1 MNAAAADEN
10 PSPGKDGGVRVGENL
25 LGLKKNWTDALD
37 RLQSPLDG
45 ELQDVRRRIEEI
57 LQADFQPVNQTIGH
71 LFSRSGKM
79 IRPTL
84 MLLVADRER
93 CDHSTLISLAAAVE
107 IIHTASLVHDDS
119 IDSSTHRRGIET
131 LNSKWNHKTSVIIG
145 DYLLAQA
152 FEVLARLASPAVIS
166 EMSTA
171 CRCLALG
178 EMRQMSMEGDLA
190 ATEKDYFNFMREK
203 TSSLF
208 SATCAVAALVGDG
221 RDLDPLKRFGSLF
234 GAIFQITDDLLD
246 YSDYAGDTGKPTGL
260 DLREKKMTL
269 PLIHALDVM
278 DAESRGE
285 IERVFG
291 GQDMLSLEDAERL
304 AALVIDNGGI
314 EYAIERIADLAA
326 EAIGIIG
333 EFTDSGRAAKLRELV
348 ELIVE
353 RDR

>member
-1 MNAAAADEN
+1 M
-10 PSPGKDGGVRVGENL
+10 GENL

-37 RLQSPLDG
+37 RLQAPLAG
-45 ELQDVRRRIEEI
+45 ELKDVRRRMEEI
-57 LQADFQPVNQTIGH
+57 LQADFAPVDQAIGH

-93 CDHSTLISLAAAVE
+93 CDYSTLISLAAAVE

-166 EMSTA
+166 EMSSA

-190 ATEKDYFNFMREK
+190 ATEQDYFNFMREK

-208 SATCAVAALVGDG
+208 SAACAVAALVGDG

-246 YSDYAGDTGKPTGL
+246 YSEYAGDTGKPTGL

-269 PLIHALDVM
+269 PLIHALHVM
-278 DAESRGE
+278 DAESRVE
-285 IERVFG
+285 IERVFSR
-291 GQDMLSLEDAERL
+291 QDMLNLEDAGRI

-314 EYAIERIADLAA
+314 DYAIERITDLAA
-326 EAIGIIG
+326 EAAGIIG
-333 EFTDSGRAAKLRELV
+333 EFTDSVRAEKLRELV